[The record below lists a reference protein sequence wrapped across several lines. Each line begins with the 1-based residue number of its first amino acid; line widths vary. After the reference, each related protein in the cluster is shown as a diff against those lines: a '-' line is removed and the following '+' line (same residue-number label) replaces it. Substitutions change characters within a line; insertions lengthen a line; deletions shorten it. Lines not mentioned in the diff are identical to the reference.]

1 MAGQLMNNKL
11 GNVWKKVAVALKY
24 YLVIRLQGRRKTMK
38 KVNIYDGPKLTCVD
52 GVNFKVED
60 TRHFNK
66 EEIVRKFNKHPAM
79 PSIEKVT
86 E

>member
-24 YLVIRLQGRRKTMK
+24 YLVISLEGWRKIMTS
-38 KVNIYDGPKLTCVD
+38 IYYDGPKLTWVD

-66 EEIVRKFNKHPAM
+66 EENARKFNKHPAV
-79 PSIEKVT
+79 PSTEKVT